1 MEYTENHYKG
11 MRTKVIIFIIIT
23 LFSMIRA
30 FCKEN
35 SNAEGVLSLKEIDLL
50 IRNNDTRDFQR
61 ALDELNK
68 YFQANPLI
76 VQYKLAKPTIKTVD
90 LTIIDQNGQSV
101 SKLKPIEGTM
111 HMETDGQ
118 PLKPLLSA
126 EVPVEAITQ
135 NLASFIEEE

>member
-68 YFQANPLI
+68 T
-76 VQYKLAKPTIKTVD
+76 YKD
-90 LTIIDQNGQSV
+90 V
-101 SKLKPIEGTM
+101 SSKVEENKNALKKY
-111 HMETDGQ
+111 
-118 PLKPLLSA
+118 LK
-126 EVPVEAITQ
+126 E
-135 NLASFIEEE
+135 NRFISHRQRMMVINVL